1 MFSLALRT
9 LRFRTGGFI
18 AAFVAAFLG
27 AVIVSACAGLMET
40 GIRSAAPPH
49 RLAWASA
56 VVAGQQDFELR
67 KNSEKP
73 KTQSVALPERVRLDR
88 SLAETIRATP
98 GVSTVVGE
106 VSFPVSLGKKP
117 LVAHGWESARLP
129 GPAPRADEVVL
140 PAASG
145 VSVGS
150 TVDIAVQGSMRQYRV
165 AQISDRPDAFFAD
178 NVADQL
184 SGHPGK
190 VDYFGVVTDNPAALH
205 LGSGVS
211 VLTGDER
218 GLAEFPEAQASGGRL
233 IPLSGVAGGLSISV
247 AVFVIASTL
256 MLSVRQRQRELALLR
271 AIGTTPR
278 QLRRMVLGEA
288 LVIGVLATA
297 AAAAL
302 GPVFGRWLF
311 EQFTSGGF
319 ISPAVQFHQGWIPMI
334 IAAGA
339 TLLAVGISALVA
351 GFRVGRIRPTEA
363 LAEASVPRGWLTPL
377 RLIVALLC
385 FGGGT
390 ALGIVTLAV
399 MTGPIAASTAGPA
412 VMLWAVGVAMIS
424 PGVTKLTAILLQ
436 GPMRLFSG
444 VTGWLA
450 ITNTR
455 NAATRVAGA
464 VTPIMLAVGIA
475 TANIYLQTTT
485 TAASAQAFAEDL
497 RADAVVA
504 GPTGVSPEAIDRIRH
519 ADGVAAVS
527 PYLASRAFITAPFD
541 ENQTKKGY
549 PALGLTDG
557 STNAATVVRGN
568 LADLTG
574 DTVALPDTAEV
585 SRSVGES
592 VTLRL
597 GDGSDRTLRIVAIVH
612 QRAGA
617 EQLLLPADLLAGHT
631 TSGLARQV
639 LVRAAPGVDQARLT
653 RSLTAATAGLPVSVG
668 DRSTLAAANA
678 KNDETGAWVNY
689 LLVGMIVG
697 YTVISVVN
705 TLVMATSRR
714 RREFGLQRL
723 GGFTRGQV
731 LRMAASEGGLIAA
744 IGIVA
749 GTAVSAGAIVPFCL
763 VATGRVLPEG
773 PVSVYLVII
782 ATAIVLALTA
792 AVLPAWVATRT
803 RPVTA
808 VATGE

>member
-40 GIRSAAPPH
+40 GIRSATPPH

-56 VVAGQQDFELR
+56 VVTGQQDFDLQ
-67 KNSEKP
+67 KHPDKP
-73 KTQSVALPERVRLDR
+73 KTQSVALSERVRLDR
-88 SLAETIRATP
+88 SMADKIRATP

-106 VSFPVSLGKKP
+106 VNFPVSLVNQP

-140 PAASG
+140 PATSG
-145 VSVGS
+145 ISAGS
-150 TVDIAVQGSMRQYRV
+150 TVDLAVQGKISHYRV
-165 AQISDRPDAFFAD
+165 ARTSDRPDVFFAD
-178 NVADQL
+178 DVADQF
-184 SGHPGK
+184 SGHPGT
-190 VDYFGVVTDNPAALH
+190 VDYFGVVTDNPAALQ

-218 GLAEFPEAQASGGRL
+218 GLAEFPEAQASGDRL
-233 IPLSGVAGGLSISV
+233 IPLSGVAGGLSILV

-288 LVIGVLATA
+288 LVIGVLATGV
-297 AAAAL
+297 AAAL

-311 EQFTSGGF
+311 AQFTSGGF
-319 ISPAVQFHQGWIPMI
+319 IPSEVQFHQGWIPMI

-412 VMLWAVGVAMIS
+412 VMLWAIGVAMIS

-436 GPMRLFSG
+436 GPMRLLSG

-504 GPTGVSPEAIDRIRH
+504 GPTGVTPEAIDRVRH
-519 ADGVAAVS
+519 ADGVVAVS
-527 PYLASRAFITAPFD
+527 TYVSSRAFITAPFD

-549 PALGLTDG
+549 PALGLTDE
-557 STNAATVVRGN
+557 TTTAATVVQGT
-568 LADLTG
+568 LADLKG
-574 DTVALPDTAEV
+574 DTVALPDAAEV

-597 GDGSDRTLRIVAIVH
+597 GDGTDRTLRIVAIVH
-612 QRAGA
+612 QRDGA
-617 EQLLLPADLLAGHT
+617 EQLLLPADLLAAHT
-631 TSGLARQV
+631 AAGLPRQV
-639 LVRAAPGVDQARLT
+639 LVRAAPGVDQTRLT
-653 RSLTAATAGLPVSVG
+653 HSLTAATAGFPVTVG
-668 DRSTLAAANA
+668 DRSTLTAAAA
-678 KNDETGAWVNY
+678 KGDETGAWVNY

-744 IGIVA
+744 IGILL
-749 GTAVSAGAIVPFCL
+749 GTVVSAGAIVPFCL
-763 VATGRVLPEG
+763 VATGRVLPDG
-773 PVSVYLVII
+773 PISIYLVII
-782 ATAIVLALTA
+782 ATAIVLALLA
-792 AVLPAWVATRT
+792 AVLPAWAATRT